1 MLIDSVTN
9 VIRTLA
15 DHVRTT
21 EWRTVRDETN
31 GQLYHYSRTYT
42 VRLYNRLGVECVYT
56 NDRTVDLK
64 C

>member
-1 MLIDSVTN
+1 MLISSVTN

-21 EWRTVRDETN
+21 EWRTVKSETT
-31 GQLYHYSRTYT
+31 GKLYHLSRTYT
-42 VRLYNRLGVECVYT
+42 VRLYNARGVEYT
-56 NDRTVDLK
+56 SSNAHTVDLK